1 MTYSR
6 ACLLCSRL
14 LAINSQGH
22 VQQLLVAAFLW
33 VHRARNGITVR
44 THHPHASD
52 TFDNTAGDIEEFYD
66 ERLLMAYEVTVR
78 NDWKNRL
85 PDLQKKAAKGN
96 LAKYILI
103 AKGVTGDKQLY
114 PADALVTFSSNLPFD
129 LAIVDIDEFFRVFC
143 AELNKDELVAAFN
156 KAYELL
162 CEPKLSGK
170 HEYIE
175 AYREKISQ
183 WIEH

>member
-1 MTYSR
+1 M
-6 ACLLCSRL
+6 
-14 LAINSQGH
+14 
-22 VQQLLVAAFLW
+22 
-33 VHRARNGITVR
+33 HRARNGITVR